1 MAPSTPTMT
10 PAIWGRVRPLRGD
23 GVGDE
28 VDVASDRR
36 ELPVPPL
43 SWAWLTPLRAIPMSL
58 TDSTI
63 GIGSPCLSVSS
74 HERHQT
80 RMETNENE
88 RARRPATDC
97 DAPPMK
103 AIGESKARTL
113 C

>member
-43 SWAWLTPLRAIPMSL
+43 SWAWLTPLPSVPKSL

-63 GIGSPCLSVSS
+63 GIGSPCLSACHHWV
-74 HERHQT
+74 H
-80 RMETNENE
+80 
-88 RARRPATDC
+88 RAR
-97 DAPPMK
+97 M
-103 AIGESKARTL
+103 RTKEHGKL
-113 C
+113 SFSW